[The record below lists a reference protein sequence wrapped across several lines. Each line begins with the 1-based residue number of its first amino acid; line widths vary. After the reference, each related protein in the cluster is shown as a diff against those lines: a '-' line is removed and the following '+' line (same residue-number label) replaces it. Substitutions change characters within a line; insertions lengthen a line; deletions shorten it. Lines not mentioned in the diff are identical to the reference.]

1 MKKYAIFAVAVLI
14 VGVAIG
20 AGAVAAQE
28 GPGNPGG
35 TIVDCQSADFDID
48 GNGLV
53 SDADIQAYKAL
64 VVQCANREQGSG
76 FVDATTCRTILGD
89 ENFALADVDGDGD
102 VDADDVLELGV
113 RANACNPSLVRLPR
127 GG

>member
-1 MKKYAIFAVAVLI
+1 MKKYAFFAVAVLI

-35 TIVDCQSADFDID
+35 TIVDCQSVEFDID

-64 VVQCANREQGSG
+64 VIQCINREQGGG
-76 FVDATTCRTILGD
+76 FVDAAACRTILGD
-89 ENFALADVDGDGD
+89 EDFSLADIDGDGD
-102 VDADDVLELGV
+102 VDGDDIAELSI
-113 RANACNPSLVRLPR
+113 RTNACNPSLVRLPR

>member
-35 TIVDCQSADFDID
+35 TVVNCQSTEFDVD

-53 SDADIQAYKAL
+53 SDADIVAWRAL
-64 VVQCANREQGSG
+64 AIQCVNREQGGG
-76 FVDATTCRTILGD
+76 FVDAETCRSILGD
-89 ENFALADVDGDGD
+89 ADFALADVDGDGD
-102 VDADDVLELGV
+102 VDATDTSLLSI
-113 RANACNPSLVRLPR
+113 RANSCNPALVRLPR